1 MAMGGDGRRNG
12 KLREMEGAKRRQGTT
27 ARPRRQLDGKGQ
39 RDGDSTTM
47 EQYAFNVHIA
57 MQ

>member
-1 MAMGGDGRRNG
+1 MGGDGRRNG
-12 KLREMEGAKRRQGTT
+12 KLREMEGAKQRQGT
-27 ARPRRQLDGKGQ
+27 ARPRRQLNGKGR

>member
-1 MAMGGDGRRNG
+1 MGGDGRRNG
-12 KLREMEGAKRRQGTT
+12 KLREMEGAKQRQGT
-27 ARPRRQLDGKGQ
+27 ARPRRQLDGKGR